1 MLTNIFR
8 FHRLAGRFVGGNIE
22 MLVGEKFF
30 PLLLNAASFTL
41 ILLLLRFMYNKK
53 IFIKV

>member
-1 MLTNIFR
+1 MLTNIFS

-22 MLVGEKFF
+22 MLVGENFF